1 MVELANNKAWQG
13 GSANVA
19 CKRKVSQIFD
29 AHIDGQY
36 SKDGALKV
44 LNLAIQCMSV
54 EPESRPDISE
64 VVEVLEQLQSSK

>member
-1 MVELANNKAWQG
+1 MVELANNKALQG
-13 GSANVA
+13 GSANFA
-19 CKRKVSQIFD
+19 CKLKVSQIFD
-29 AHIDGQY
+29 AHFDGRY

-54 EPESRPDISE
+54 EPESRPDMSE